1 MYNPVFFEMM
11 SSSIVAHR
19 VATAERQRTA
29 NTLASGRSTGWTGYR
44 RLQSL
49 LAHRLQILM
58 RRPSGVSMRASFS
71 R

>member
-1 MYNPVFFEMM
+1 MYNPVLLEMM
-11 SSSIVAHR
+11 SSSIVADR
-19 VATAERQRTA
+19 VAAAERQRRA

-49 LAHRLQILM
+49 LAHRLRILM
-58 RRPSGVSMRASFS
+58 RRPAGFSMRASIS